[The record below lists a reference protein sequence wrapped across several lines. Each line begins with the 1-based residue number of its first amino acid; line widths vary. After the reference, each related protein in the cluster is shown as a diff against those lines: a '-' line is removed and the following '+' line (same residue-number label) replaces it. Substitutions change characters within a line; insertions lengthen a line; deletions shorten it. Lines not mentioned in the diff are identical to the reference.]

1 MQLDSGALCS
11 HPKGYWEGTDLAV
24 FHTLLLCLPPSSS
37 PPLSLMDSS
46 VSWVEVLDYITQK
59 AIVGL
64 VMALST
70 RDLVLI
76 PRTHVKIQRGGM

>member
-1 MQLDSGALCS
+1 
-11 HPKGYWEGTDLAV
+11 
-24 FHTLLLCLPPSSS
+24 
-37 PPLSLMDSS
+37 MDSS